1 MAFGFQ
7 MGGRRIDQ
15 AQVDALQEGK
25 IVIQRCIDCKTLVQP
40 PRPICPNCHSLDRD
54 WLESSGKGV
63 VYAWVAPVHGVP
75 PVEDPADRPIVV
87 LVDLEEG
94 ARMMSGLKDVAIEDV
109 RNGMAV
115 EARFNEDED
124 GEKWVTF
131 HPLAEEVKTEPVIR
145 PDFHPVP
152 SSRFQKP
159 KEVLWDRVAI
169 SGIGQTEFSK
179 DSGRPVIQLA
189 AEASLAAIRDAGL
202 TPADID
208 GMVTFTGD
216 QNQEIVL
223 CDTLGIPEIT
233 WEGRAVGGGMASTSV
248 VQLAAA
254 AVISGAATNVLIYR
268 AFNERSE
275 QRFGQPMAGG
285 ARPPGRPKAARFL
298 NTPAGMYSLWW
309 QRYMHEYGVTNE
321 DFAHY
326 SVVARKHAATNP
338 NAWFYN
344 RPITLEDHQNSRWI
358 VEPVIRLLD
367 CCQES
372 DGGVAMVVTS
382 AERAADAPNPAVKL
396 ISAGQGYAGKN
407 GGGGLGYFEGDLS
420 RFADCR
426 VSGRQA
432 FRDAGMGP
440 DDIDVAMIYE
450 NFTPLVFVTLEE
462 LGFCGPGEAK
472 DFIREGNI
480 EIGGKLPV
488 NTHGGLLGEAYIHGV
503 NNVLEAVRQLRG
515 TAANQVENCETAMVA
530 NGVGTLIFGKA

>member
-7 MGGRRIDQ
+7 TTGRRVDQ
-15 AQVDALQEGK
+15 PQLDALQEGK
-25 IVIQRCIDCKTLVQP
+25 IVIQRCLDCKTLVQP
-40 PRPICPNCHSLDRD
+40 PRAMCPNCHSLDRD
-54 WLESSGKGV
+54 WVESAGKGT

-75 PVEDPADRPIVV
+75 EGERPIIV

-94 ARMMSGLKDVAIEDV
+94 ARMMSGLKDVDIADV

-115 EARFNEDED
+115 EARFNTDDD
-124 GEKWVTF
+124 GDKWVTF
-131 HPLAEEVKTEPVIR
+131 HPIDDEVKTEPVLR
-145 PDFHPVP
+145 PEFHPVP
-152 SSRFQKP
+152 SSRFKRP
-159 KEVLWDRVAI
+159 DEVLWDRAAI
-169 SGIGQTEFSK
+169 AGIGQTDFSK

-189 AEASLAAIRDAGL
+189 AEASLAAIKDAGL

-216 QNQEIVL
+216 SNGEMAL
-223 CDTLGIPEIT
+223 CDHLGVPELT
-233 WEGRAVGGGMASTSV
+233 FEGRAVGGGMASTSV
-248 VQLAAA
+248 IQIAAA
-254 AVISGAATNVLIYR
+254 AIISGAATNVLVYR

-275 QRFGQPMAGG
+275 QRFGQPNPNMAARG
-285 ARPPGRPKAARFL
+285 ARPKAARFL

-321 DFAHY
+321 DFGRY

-372 DGGVAMVVTS
+372 DGGVALVIS
-382 AERAADAPNPAVKL
+382 ATERAKDGPNGAVRV
-396 ISAGQGYAGKN
+396 ISAGQGYARGN

-426 VSGRQA
+426 ISGRQA
-432 FRDAGMGP
+432 FRDAGLKP

-472 DFIREGNI
+472 DFIAEGNI

-503 NNVLEAVRQLRG
+503 NNVLEAVRQVRG
-515 TAANQVENCETAMVA
+515 TAANQVENVEHALVA
-530 NGVGTLIFGKA
+530 NGTGALIFGRA

>member
-1 MAFGFQ
+1 
-7 MGGRRIDQ
+7 MGMGRRIDQ

-54 WLESSGKGV
+54 WVESSGKGV

-75 PVEDPADRPIVV
+75 QEGEERPIIV

-94 ARMMSGLKDVAIEDV
+94 ARMMSGLKDVAIGDV

-115 EARFNEDED
+115 QARFNEDPED

-152 SSRFQKP
+152 SSRFKKP
-159 KEVLWDRVAI
+159 KEVLWDRTAI

-202 TPADID
+202 TPGDID

-216 QNQEIVL
+216 QNQEIAL

-275 QRFGQPMAGG
+275 QRFGQPMQGG
-285 ARPPGRPKAARFL
+285 ARPAGRPKAARFL

-321 DFAHY
+321 DFAYY
-326 SVVARKHAATNP
+326 SVAARKHAATNP

-344 RPITLEDHQNSRWI
+344 RPITIDDHQNSRWI

-372 DGGVAMVVTS
+372 DGGVAMIVTS
-382 AERAADAPNPAVKL
+382 AERA
-396 ISAGQGYAGKN
+396 
-407 GGGGLGYFEGDLS
+407 
-420 RFADCR
+420 R
-426 VSGRQA
+426 
-432 FRDAGMGP
+432 
-440 DDIDVAMIYE
+440 
-450 NFTPLVFVTLEE
+450 
-462 LGFCGPGEAK
+462 
-472 DFIREGNI
+472 
-480 EIGGKLPV
+480 
-488 NTHGGLLGEAYIHGV
+488 
-503 NNVLEAVRQLRG
+503 
-515 TAANQVENCETAMVA
+515 TAAAASATSRATSAASPTAGSQDVRHSAMPEWVP
-530 NGVGTLIFGKA
+530 TTSTSP